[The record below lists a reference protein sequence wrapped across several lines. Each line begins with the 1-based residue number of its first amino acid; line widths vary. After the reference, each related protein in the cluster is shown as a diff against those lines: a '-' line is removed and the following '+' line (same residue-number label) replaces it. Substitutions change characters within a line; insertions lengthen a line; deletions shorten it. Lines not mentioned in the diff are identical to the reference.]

1 LAFNV
6 SLPTQTGFEIP
17 PRITMVNEWRERE
30 RERKKEREA
39 ERQRDRERERQR
51 DRERET
57 AGSKDPGD
65 SASVILEHQGL
76 VLSLDVV
83 RPVPLLSVE
92 EAPSAGGQRG
102 SSRLQG
108 LLHCAFM

>member
-39 ERQRDRERERQR
+39 ERQR